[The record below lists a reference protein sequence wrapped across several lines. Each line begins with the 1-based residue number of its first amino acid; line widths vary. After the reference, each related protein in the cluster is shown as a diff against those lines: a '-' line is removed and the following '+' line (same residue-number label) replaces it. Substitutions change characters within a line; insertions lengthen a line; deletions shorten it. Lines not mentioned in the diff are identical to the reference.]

1 MLQYLVIVDMTK
13 ALKQLKAASIKV
25 HNRSEVKMHVKAKDP
40 DDACAV
46 AIDKIYKDILKTRNS
61 ARVRDTAEKVK
72 HLISIKKIR
81 KASSNK

>member
-46 AIDKIYKDILKTRNS
+46 AIDKIYKDFEINGIEIKREEIITKVGEFDS
-61 ARVRDTAEKVK
+61 IVRSD
-72 HLISIKKIR
+72 IKKE
-81 KASSNK
+81 